1 VCVFVCFI
9 FLPSSCSVTIRLESK
24 GGLAK
29 ASFFVRPSQLGRGMS
44 VYVYGLKSR
53 RESRNISFYFCISPF
68 IFYFWLLFGL
78 AYHIT
83 RLAFCIFSKDIRTD
97 RKQFFFFVA
106 RILTD
111 FFPSPFT
118 YFFFRFLL
126 SFDLDVVCVPALLL

>member
-1 VCVFVCFI
+1 MCVFVCFI

-68 IFYFWLLFGL
+68 IFWLLFGL

-111 FFPSPFT
+111 FFFPLLFLISIFV
-118 YFFFRFLL
+118 FFFL